1 MLKIHMQATAI
12 VALPTLSP
20 CPTTILCLIS
30 LNDQAKARTIGIKKK
45 SGIAPL
51 WLNFRV

>member
-12 VALPTLSP
+12 VALPTLSL

-30 LNDQAKARTIGIKKK
+30 LNDQAKASVMSSNNCRLLLALLV
-45 SGIAPL
+45 S
-51 WLNFRV
+51 